1 MLVGRRMR
9 TALITVTPDATLAQ
23 ARDLLHRHRIR
34 HLPVAEGDHLRG
46 ILTDRDIRQASPS
59 SAAGITPDQATA
71 FLAQLRVDQAMV
83 RQPRTVSPYTTIE
96 EAARLMIEH
105 KIGCLP
111 VLEADRLVGII
122 TETDILGVL
131 VDVMGIRE
139 PSTRIELALPDQPG
153 ALAEVARIIQTHGVT
168 IASLVTMPEE
178 ESGVPLVVI
187 RLKTMNPQP
196 ILAELAAAGY
206 PPRGGRREPL
216 GSP

>member
-9 TALITVTPDATLAQ
+9 TSLITVTKDATLAQ
-23 ARDLLHRHRIR
+23 ARDLLHSNRIR
-34 HLPVAEGDHLRG
+34 HLPVVEGDHLEG

-59 SAAGITPDQATA
+59 SAAGISPDRTTA
-71 FLAQLRVDQAMV
+71 FLAQIRVAEAMV
-83 RQPRTVSPYTTIE
+83 KDIRTVSPYTTIE

-111 VLEADRLVGII
+111 VTETDRLVGII

-139 PSTRIELALPDQPG
+139 PSARVELTLPDRPG
-153 ALAEVARIIQTHGVT
+153 ALAEIAQIIKKHEVNISSIVT
-168 IASLVTMPEE
+168 LPHWEAGKRLAI
-178 ESGVPLVVI
+178 I

-196 ILAELAAAGY
+196 ILRDLGAAGF
-206 PPRGGRREPL
+206 EQTPL
-216 GSP
+216 QR

>member
-9 TALITVTPDATLAQ
+9 RSLITLTKDGTLAQ
-23 ARDLLHRHRIR
+23 ARELLHANRIR
-34 HLPVAEGDHLRG
+34 HLPIVEGDRLLG

-59 SAAGITPDQATA
+59 SAAGISPDRTAA
-71 FLAQLRVDQAMV
+71 FLAQIPVTEAMV
-83 RQPRTVSPYTTIE
+83 RDVRTVSPYTTIE

-111 VLEADRLVGII
+111 VTEADRLVGII

-139 PSTRIELALPDQPG
+139 PSTRIELALPDRPG
-153 ALAEVARIIQTHGVT
+153 ALAEVARIIQAHGVT
-168 IASLVTMPEE
+168 IASLITMPDE
-178 ESGVPLVVI
+178 ESGLPLVVI

-196 ILAELAAAGY
+196 ILADLAGAGY
-206 PPRGGRREPL
+206 PHRGGCR
-216 GSP
+216 

>member
-9 TALITVTPDATLAQ
+9 TSLITVTKDATLAQ
-23 ARDLLHRHRIR
+23 ARELLHAHRIR
-34 HLPVAEGDHLRG
+34 HLPVVEGDRLEG

-59 SAAGITPDQATA
+59 SKAGITPDRTAA
-71 FLAQLRVDQAMV
+71 FLSHIRVAEALVKDV
-83 RQPRTVSPYTTIE
+83 RTVSPYTTIE

-111 VLEADRLVGII
+111 VTEADRLVGII

-139 PSTRIELALPDQPG
+139 PSARVELTLPDRPG
-153 ALAEVARIIQTHGVT
+153 ALAEITRIIKAHDVNISSIVT
-168 IASLVTMPEE
+168 LPHWEAGRRLAI
-178 ESGVPLVVI
+178 I

-196 ILAELAAAGY
+196 ILTDLAAAGFEQ
-206 PPRGGRREPL
+206 PPLQR
-216 GSP
+216 